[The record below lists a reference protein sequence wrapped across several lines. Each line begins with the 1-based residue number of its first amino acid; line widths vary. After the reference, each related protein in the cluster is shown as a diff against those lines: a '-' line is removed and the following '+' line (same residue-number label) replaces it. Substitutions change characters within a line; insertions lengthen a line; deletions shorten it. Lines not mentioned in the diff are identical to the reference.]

1 MNKHDRDNLQF
12 IISLNDEQFDD
23 WASEMTDDDIL
34 YAIEILQAAR
44 MELVEQEQALME
56 YDLVDSD
63 LVEARAVLQKFRL

>member
-23 WASEMTDDDIL
+23 WASEMTDDDIQ

>member
-23 WASEMTDDDIL
+23 WASEMTNDDIQ

-44 MELVEQEQALME
+44 MELVEQEQSLME
-56 YDLVDSD
+56 FDLADSD
-63 LVEARAVLQKFRL
+63 LAEARSVLQKFRL